1 MSFIQERPA
10 PPRWLAMLLLV
21 PMLVVAAVFGFFI
34 FVVALGFVL
43 FAAVVI
49 GLRLWWLRRKLRTAA
64 PATEPVLEGEYVV
77 VRETRRR
84 EPPPSLRRDDHE

>member
-1 MSFIQERPA
+1 MPSIQERPA

-34 FVVALGFVL
+34 FLAALGFVL

-64 PATEPVLEGEYVV
+64 SVTDPVLEGEYIV
-77 VRETRRR
+77 VRETRQR
-84 EPPPSLRRDDHE
+84 EPSPSLRRDDRE

>member
-1 MSFIQERPA
+1 MPSIQERPA

-34 FVVALGFVL
+34 FLVALGFVL

-49 GLRLWWLRRKLRTAA
+49 GLRLWWLRRKLRAA
-64 PATEPVLEGEYVV
+64 TPATDPALEGEYVV
-77 VRETRRR
+77 VRE
-84 EPPPSLRRDDHE
+84 PPASLRRDDHE